1 VDGLTG
7 QALPGRVGL
16 SAPAMAAAVS
26 LDPQF
31 TLPVRPRLLAHLV
44 LVDLGDGLLVEGT
57 AERQVLRGHAATDL
71 LPALLPLLDGTR
83 RIDDLAG
90 ALDRPGRQ
98 VHAAVALLYAC
109 GLLEDA
115 DDRAPRPVAV
125 PAEAAAFLGRHLDTT
140 RVDRSVGAAL
150 ARLATARVVVVGPA
164 GAEAVAGAL
173 RRAGVPQ
180 ATAAGHGGWRH
191 ALAAAT
197 DGIDLVLALGA
208 PDPLPRELDDWCAQ
222 ARVPWLRSAHGSA
235 GVEIGPRFEAGLT
248 ACYRCFAEELPA
260 GGRGRPGARRRA
272 AWHGLVVDEVLA
284 LLSRV
289 LVARSTG
296 GVTTVDLDGWS
307 DRTVLVPR
315 RPGCPRCCPDGG
327 TARREPEL
335 AHRYEQAVAFPPR
348 HLLDPKD
355 HQHHYRP
362 ANLALQALAKEYPAA
377 RHVALAHPDRTP
389 QPAGAFPDLLAARHA
404 APAALLDRAVLAGLL
419 LRVGG
424 RREDPAGGDRRG
436 GKVQRWAATGGNLGS
451 VQLYVLAAGV
461 DGLAPG
467 WWFYE
472 PARHR
477 LALVRRCADTPG
489 DRSRGVVGAPAPPRR
504 PAAAQLARRLLG
516 GHPAPAPAAVI
527 VSTGALA
534 RVAGK
539 YHDFAYRIVHLDA
552 GVATAQLQAL
562 ATGYGLATRV
572 APRVDDGLLREELR
586 LDPADEPVTAVLG
599 LYGREPR

>member
-1 VDGLTG
+1 MDGLTG

-191 ALAAAT
+191 ALAAAAT

-348 HLLDPKD
+348 HLLDPRTTSTTTG
-355 HQHHYRP
+355 RP
-362 ANLALQALAKEYPAA
+362 TSPCRRWPRSTRPPATSRWPTRTGPRSRRAPSPTCWRPGTRRRRPCSTRRCSPACCCGWAAGARTPPEGTGAGGRCSGGPPPAA
-377 RHVALAHPDRTP
+377 TSARCSCTCSP
-389 QPAGAFPDLLAARHA
+389 PASTGSH
-404 APAALLDRAVLAGLL
+404 
-419 LRVGG
+419 
-424 RREDPAGGDRRG
+424 PAGGSTSPPG
-436 GKVQRWAATGGNLGS
+436 TAWRWCAAARTPPATGP
-451 VQLYVLAAGV
+451 AA
-461 DGLAPG
+461 
-467 WWFYE
+467 WW
-472 PARHR
+472 ARP
-477 LALVRRCADTPG
+477 RRRAG
-489 DRSRGVVGAPAPPRR
+489 PPRR
-504 PAAAQLARRLLG
+504 SSRAGSSAGTPRRLRR
-516 GHPAPAPAAVI
+516 P
-527 VSTGALA
+527 
-534 RVAGK
+534 
-539 YHDFAYRIVHLDA
+539 
-552 GVATAQLQAL
+552 
-562 ATGYGLATRV
+562 
-572 APRVDDGLLREELR
+572 
-586 LDPADEPVTAVLG
+586 
-599 LYGREPR
+599 